1 MTATY
6 TRPADLA
13 AAIKLKAA
21 DPAARYLAGGTYL
34 LAGDKREKPA
44 SLIDIGAILPA
55 GVERRGDLLA
65 IGAGTTFQALA
76 DDPAAP
82 GVLRAAALQMANRN
96 VRNRATVGGN
106 LGAGKTC
113 ASLVAPLLALDA
125 SVGVAVAASATAAGD
140 AEALNEG
147 VVPLADWLAS
157 PEGLVVDV
165 RLALPLGR
173 RAASFRWGRTACDL
187 SVLTAAVAFTPS
199 RTAVGFPAPGPAEG
213 LRAGS
218 ADAAALI
225 LDVRVVFGGL
235 GPRAKRFPEIEKLLE
250 GRPLPSKAEIEAAV
264 APLLHPVDDHRG
276 SAAFKRLR
284 AAALLADALHGTE
297 ALS

>member
-1 MTATY
+1 MTVSY
-6 TRPADLA
+6 SRPADLA
-13 AAIKLKAA
+13 AAIKLMAA

-34 LAGDKREKPA
+34 LAGDKRQKPA
-44 SLIDIGAILPA
+44 SLIDIGAILPT
-55 GVERRGDLLA
+55 GVERRGNSLM

-76 DDPAAP
+76 DDPEVPA
-82 GVLRAAALQMANRN
+82 VLRAAALQMANRN

-125 SVGVAVAASATAAGD
+125 KVGVAVAASATAAGD

-147 VVPLADWLAS
+147 VVPLADWLAA
-157 PEGLVVDV
+157 PEGLVIDV
-165 RLALPLGR
+165 HLSLPLGR
-173 RAASFRWGRTACDL
+173 RAAGLRWGRTACDL
-187 SVLTAAVAFTPS
+187 SVITAAVAFTPS
-199 RTAVGFPAPGPAEG
+199 RNTAGA
-213 LRAGS
+213 
-218 ADAAALI
+218 ADTSLPDGALL

-235 GPRAKRFPEIEKLLE
+235 GPRARRFPEMEKLLE